1 MFSFSPVTNGKLK
14 EIIDDFD
21 DDPVNKKK
29 PLWNGSCCDILFI
42 YGEDMVLS
50 KYRRVMIQWN
60 LSVTTTSMIKFI
72 TCDLFS
78 NVF

>member
-1 MFSFSPVTNGKLK
+1 MTILLIKKSRY
-14 EIIDDFD
+14 EI
-21 DDPVNKKK
+21 NH
-29 PLWNGSCCDILFI
+29 GSCCDILFI